1 MKTLGIGIFYFT
13 AVCFGLSYGEEK
25 ENKSSGS
32 SRQKRILPVFQVV
45 RFPNDPCTVTG
56 GSKNGTCYT
65 GEECSNKGGINA
77 GSCAQGFG
85 VCCTFT
91 FNCGG
96 SSSENCT
103 YFDSS
108 TAVAAGACKFEICQ
122 CSSNIC
128 QMRLDFSNF
137 VISGPATT
145 TVSVG
150 LMLAGQFNPAG
161 KAASDTT
168 QCRTDTFSIT
178 NQQSVPQICGINS
191 GYHVYFDA
199 DDDCHSLDFQL
210 GNNAQGIS
218 TVATRSWS
226 IKITQY
232 SCDYENLAPSG
243 CTQYHFASEAS
254 NYVQTFNYQTGR
266 GVGKHL
272 ANQDQTI
279 CVRRESGNCRIC
291 WSADAVTD
299 TGVSG
304 KTNAAAGIVLGTKCC
319 NYGADGAKITT
330 VMAGYDCIMIPG
342 AVSTGSALK
351 PDKICGSKMGLVTA
365 TTAAATT
372 NKTVCSKQYP
382 FRITFSSDAY
392 EGCLVATDECTGGN
406 HGFKLRYFQTSC

>member
-1 MKTLGIGIFYFT
+1 MKFQTLGIGIFYFT
-13 AVCFGLSYGEEK
+13 AVFFGLSYGEEE
-25 ENKSSGS
+25 ENKSSGN

-65 GEECSNKGGINA
+65 GEECSNKGGISA

-108 TAVAAGACKFEICQ
+108 TSVTAGACKFEICP

-137 VISGPATT
+137 VISGPSTT
-145 TVSVG
+145 TTSVG
-150 LMLAGQFNPAG
+150 LMLAGQFNPGG
-161 KAASDTT
+161 KAVSDVT

-243 CTQYHFASEAS
+243 CTQYHFGSS
-254 NYVQTFNYQTGR
+254 GTNYVQTFNFQSSGS
-266 GVGKHL
+266 GKHL
-272 ANQDQTI
+272 ADQTQVI
-279 CVRRESGNCRIC
+279 CVRRETGNCQVC

-299 TGVSG
+299 VEVSG
-304 KTNAAAGIVLGTKCC
+304 IQSTPKGVVLGTKCC
-319 NYGADGAKITT
+319 NYGADGKAIVTGSG
-330 VMAGYDCIMIPG
+330 GYDCILFPG
-342 AVSTGSALK
+342 ASLADAIK
-351 PDKICGSKMGLVTA
+351 PNKICGNNMGVIIAAGETSA
-365 TTAAATT
+365 TL
-372 NKTVCSKQYP
+372 CSKSLP
-382 FRITFSSDAY
+382 FRVIFKSDAY
-392 EGCLVATDECTGGN
+392 EGWVDGTDDEAGGGN
-406 HGFKLRYFQTSC
+406 IGFKIRYFQQTC